1 MQHIG
6 INICSL
12 PEADGVKHL
21 IVLIEYFSKW

>member
-12 PEADGVKHL
+12 PEADGFKHL
-21 IVLIEYFSKW
+21 IVFIEYFSKW